1 MDSDRNMTA
10 EMQWGDQPRLSRMR
24 KAETQYD
31 FVDLWKVIR
40 RRGRILIGVTL
51 ALTLLG
57 LLYSF
62 VTPRLYKSEAKLEIL
77 KQDAASEFGD
87 PAEAS
92 NSAAADALD
101 FNLAEQTE
109 VDVLESR
116 NMALR
121 VVHELHLDSTRD
133 YQLADDSAESGR
145 ALEQSPRRLAHVLEK
160 FDKRLHVSAVSG
172 TRLISVSFLDRDP
185 ERAAQVVNQLLADF
199 IEYNYQV
206 RFTASSQAT
215 SFLSGE
221 LQQMKAQVDVA
232 QANVVKLQQQSGIY
246 GVDETNNAVNARLEQ
261 LNAQLTAAQANL
273 VLKRSV
279 YELAITRSPEVLA
292 GMIGAQGTGANT
304 VNAPLQLLR
313 QQQAEAAATF
323 AELNA
328 HYGPEYPKV
337 VQAGQRL
344 ESIQQSTHNEIER
357 LVGQATAE
365 YKVAA
370 DTEAAAARA
379 LHEQEAVAS
388 QMNHDAILYT
398 SAKHEADSSRDLYE
412 QLLRRLKEAG
422 VLAGMHS
429 TNLNILDPAVPAD
442 KPAQPMTILYTL
454 VGSLVGLM
462 MGIFA
467 AFTAEAMDNTVREP
481 QKIEDAMGVPVLA
494 LIPPVDRSMPKI
506 ALQSLRRGSAGPEW
520 QYQMTARSPRST
532 VAETFRVLR
541 TAILTGMPAQQSRVL
556 GVTSTSE
563 GEGKSFTTFNLAAA
577 FAQSGRSVVVVD
589 ADLRKRTL
597 TKALGFDRLNGLAE
611 AVSELNWQKYITA
624 YEETPGLYVLPA
636 GQPGYFPADI
646 LGSVMMGS
654 LLANLR
660 SRFSVVLIDTPS
672 ILPVTDTVS
681 LSSLVDALMIVA
693 KCGHT
698 AQHSLVRTRSV
709 LQRSGAR
716 VLGVVLNGMDFNSSD
731 FYYYWGK
738 QSKGYEA
745 STGQILTRPRQVVGS
760 PARIVAT
767 LLCVLALGSASR
779 AAAQTTSPRK
789 IGTTTTANA
798 NAGRLVIG
806 SGDLLSV
813 SVYDAPE
820 LAQDVR
826 VGSDGNIHLQLLGD
840 MAAVGLQPSGLA
852 KSIEQEYR
860 VHKFIS
866 SPQVSVVIKEFT
878 SQGVTVEGEV
888 KKPGVFPIYSD
899 RSLVDVLALAEGT
912 TPSADTRISIRRH
925 GSGEVERVTLVQNS
939 GEQNAEN
946 DVRVYP
952 GDTVIVPRAGL
963 AYVLGDVGRPG
974 GYIMHDNGSMTILQ
988 AISEAQGT
996 TRNASL
1002 KHVVLLR
1009 KSGSDTETIPI
1020 QLKEMMRGKAKDRA
1034 LLNGDIL
1041 FVPPSGLKNFAQS
1054 TESLTASMAG
1064 AALYVVAN

>member
-1 MDSDRNMTA
+1 MDSDRTMTA
-10 EMQWGDQPRLSRMR
+10 ELQWGEQSRLPRMS
-24 KAETQYD
+24 KAETQYN

-40 RRGRILIGVTL
+40 RRGRVLIGVTL
-51 ALTLLG
+51 LLTLLG
-57 LLYSF
+57 LLYSL

-77 KQDAASEFGD
+77 KQDAVSEFGD

-116 NMALR
+116 NMSLR
-121 VVHELHLDSTRD
+121 VIHELHLDSTPD
-133 YQLADDSAESGR
+133 YQLANDSAESGR
-145 ALEQSPRRLAHVLEK
+145 ALEQSPMRLAHVLEK

-185 ERAAQVVNQLLADF
+185 QRAAQVVNQLLADF

-221 LQQMKAQVDVA
+221 LQQMKAQVDAA

-273 VLKRSV
+273 ALKRSV

-365 YKVAA
+365 YKVAV

-379 LHEQEAVAS
+379 LREQEAIAS
-388 QMNHDAILYT
+388 QMNHDAIVYT

-412 QLLRRLKEAG
+412 QLLKRLKEAG

-442 KPAQPMTILYTL
+442 KPAQPMTLLYTL
-454 VGSLVGLM
+454 VASLVGLAT
-462 MGIFA
+462 GIFA

-481 QKIEDAMGVPVLA
+481 QKIEDAVGVPVLA

-506 ALQSLRRGSAGPEW
+506 ALQSLRRDSAGPEW
-520 QYQMTARSPRST
+520 QYQMTAKSPRST
-532 VAETFRVLR
+532 VAEAFRVLR
-541 TAILTGMPAQQSRVL
+541 TAILTGMPAKQSRVL

-577 FAQSGRSVVVVD
+577 LAQSGRSVVVVD

-597 TKALGFDRLNGLAE
+597 TKALGFDRQNGLAE

-624 YEETPGLYVLPA
+624 YGETPGLYVLPA

-654 LLANLR
+654 LVTNLR
-660 SRFSVVLIDTPS
+660 GSFSVVLIDTPS
-672 ILPVTDTVS
+672 ILPVADTVS
-681 LSSLVDALMIVA
+681 LSSVMDALIIVA
-693 KCGHT
+693 KCGDT
-698 AQHSLVRTRSV
+698 ALHSLVRTHNV
-709 LQRSGAR
+709 LRRAGAR
-716 VLGVVLNGMDFNSSD
+716 VLGIVLNGMDFNSSD

-745 STGQILTRPRQVVGS
+745 STAQILTRPPQVVGS
-760 PARIVAT
+760 PARIVAA
-767 LLCVLALGSASR
+767 LLCVFALGSASR
-779 AAAQTTSPRK
+779 AAAQATSPK
-789 IGTTTTANA
+789 EIATPATSVNA
-798 NAGRLVIG
+798 ERLVIG
-806 SGDLLSV
+806 SGDLLSI

-826 VGSDGNIHLQLLGD
+826 VGSDGSIHLQLLGD
-840 MAAVGLQPSGLA
+840 VTAVGLQPSGLA
-852 KSIEQEYR
+852 KKIEQEYR
-860 VHKFIS
+860 EHKLIS

-888 KKPGVFPIYSD
+888 KKPGVFPVYSD

-925 GSGEVERVTLVQNS
+925 GSGEIQRVTLVQNS
-939 GEQNAEN
+939 GQQNAEN

-1009 KSGSDTETIPI
+1009 KSDSGTDTIPI
-1020 QLKEMMRGKAKDRA
+1020 QLKDMMRGKAKDQA